1 MPLQNASHDVALD
14 ACSTAVNDSHFFQP
28 GLPTLLKIFLDDAR
42 DIFGSEGVEI
52 DGIFDGENNRFGKRR
67 LSIRIRSF

>member
-1 MPLQNASHDVALD
+1 MPLQNVLHDVALD
-14 ACSTAVNDSHFFQP
+14 ACASAVNDSYFLEP

-42 DIFGSEGVEI
+42 DIFGSERVEI
-52 DGIFDGENNRFGKRR
+52 YGIFDGKNNRFAKRR